1 MALHAAVKVLRPQGE
16 GANIAASP
24 PSTEPDVVPPSV
36 ANDTSPVLA
45 QSKLAPGAAA
55 ETEADGQR
63 AERLARLKISAE
75 RWTVRV
81 VALLAGVGLWHY
93 ASATGLGFY
102 VRFDNIPGPFRVGAA
117 LLQHLQQASFYM
129 HIAVSLE

>member
-1 MALHAAVKVLRPQGE
+1 
-16 GANIAASP
+16 ANIAASP

-81 VALLAGVGLWHY
+81 VALVGGRIGDFARAVDGTLAAHPRHRISLHRGPAPDPGGRMD
-93 ASATGLGFY
+93 SA
-102 VRFDNIPGPFRVGAA
+102 RHPA
-117 LLQHLQQASFYM
+117 LADRR
-129 HIAVSLE
+129 